1 MSNDLVTVLLFV
13 ESRYRLDRK
22 RVKATVS
29 NVLSANH
36 VSGPVEVSIAFVGS
50 RKMKELS
57 AKYKGDGEKDRNIL
71 TFPLSEG
78 APTVMPTD
86 KLRLGDIVISYPF
99 VIDEAAKQEK
109 LVDDW
114 IAELVEH
121 GLMHLLGLHHE

>member
-1 MSNDLVTVLLFV
+1 MNNPLVTVLLFV
-13 ESRYRLDRK
+13 ESRYKLDRK
-22 RVKATVS
+22 RVKSTVEQ
-29 NVLSANH
+29 VLGEQH
-36 VSGPVEVSIAFVGS
+36 VTGPVEVSIAFVGS

-78 APTVMPTD
+78 VPTVMPTD
-86 KLRLGDIVISYPF
+86 KLRLGDIVISYPY
-99 VIDEAAKQEK
+99 VIDEAVKQEK

-114 IAELVEH
+114 ISELIEH

>member
-1 MSNDLVTVLLFV
+1 MSDITVLLFV
-13 ESRYRLDRK
+13 ESRYKLNRK
-22 RVKATVS
+22 RVKSTIEK
-29 NVLSANH
+29 VLGEQH
-36 VSGPVEVSIAFVGS
+36 VTGPVEVSVAFVGS
-50 RKMKELS
+50 RKMKDLS

-78 APTVMPTD
+78 EPTIMPTD

-99 VIDEAAKQEK
+99 VIDEAVKQEK

>member
-1 MSNDLVTVLLFV
+1 MSNSLITVLLFV
-13 ESRYRLDRK
+13 ESRYKLDRK
-22 RVKATVS
+22 RVKSTIEK
-29 NVLSANH
+29 VLGEQH
-36 VSGPVEVSIAFVGS
+36 VTGPVEVSVAFVGS

-78 APTVMPTD
+78 EPTIMPTD
-86 KLRLGDIVISYPF
+86 TLRLGDIVISYPY
-99 VIDEAAKQEK
+99 VIEEAVKQEK